1 MSMKKLLYIVL
12 SFCITFCAL
21 GQTNKAVSL
30 VDGMQ
35 KMYKSLPSFSANFSY
50 QTDGSGI
57 MSGSITVKGTKF
69 RLKTAGQEIF
79 NNGKEVSTYMKEI
92 NEVNISGF
100 DPEEGELNPAKIYS
114 FDKKQYKINLAS
126 ETAGVSTLELAPVTK
141 SAQIQ
146 KISLKIE
153 ANSFKV
159 KEWTIVNKAGKK
171 QNFKITKFN
180 PNAGVDDA
188 YFTFNK
194 KSFPGVSVNDLR

>member
-1 MSMKKLLYIVL
+1 MKKLLYIVFSL
-12 SFCITFCAL
+12 LIFSATFGQSSKAL
-21 GQTNKAVSL
+21 AI

-50 QTDGSGI
+50 QTDGNGL
-57 MSGSITVKGTKF
+57 MTGSITVRGTKF

-100 DPEEGELNPAKIYS
+100 DPEEGDLNPAKIYS
-114 FDKKQYKINLAS
+114 FDKKQYKINLVS
-126 ETAGVSTLELAPVTK
+126 ESAGISTLELAPTTK

-146 KISLKIE
+146 KITLKIE
-153 ANSFKV
+153 SKDFKV
-159 KEWTIVNKAGKK
+159 KEWTIVNKVGKK